1 MKTNVDSTIHFVN
14 SFLPLLEENGRV
26 VVIASEMAA
35 LRVQPTKM
43 REILSNPKITE
54 EEILNL
60 SKEYVQAAKNR

>member
-54 EEILNL
+54 E
-60 SKEYVQAAKNR
+60 